1 MFYYLHG
8 LIAMHLKNSIVVEC
22 GGVGYECLVSHVDEF
37 PIGEILFVYVY
48 QVINEN
54 DNYLV
59 GFKSNVEKQLFISLI
74 SVKGIGPKSALNAL
88 SYTSCER
95 LSRAID
101 EADELFLTK
110 IPGLGRKSAS
120 QIILDLKGKL
130 QIDNI
135 NYFEHDENFNLVY
148 SALKNFGF
156 KDKEIKEALNK
167 IDLKMMSI
175 ENAISSAL
183 RILNDK

>member
-1 MFYYLHG
+1 MYYYLHG
-8 LIAMHLKNSIVVEC
+8 LVAMHLKNSIVVEC
-22 GGVGYECLVSHVDEF
+22 GGIGYECLVSHVDEF

-54 DNYLV
+54 DNYLI
-59 GFKSNVEKQLFISLI
+59 GFKTNAEKSLFISLI

-88 SYTSCER
+88 SFTSCER

-130 QIDNI
+130 NIENI
-135 NYFEHDENFNLVY
+135 NYFAQGENYDLVC
-148 SALKNFGF
+148 SALKNLGF
-156 KDKEIKEALNK
+156 KDKEIKEAIGTFDLNK
-167 IDLKMMSI
+167 MSI
-175 ENAISSAL
+175 ESAISSAL